1 MDTDFKRV
9 EILLVVQSSLLAS
22 LLKKRLQ
29 SVGLLIDR
37 YLRIVNFLWD
47 TFALLDSNR
56 LVLLDLC
63 DLAIDRQPL
72 DRLDIYISPH
82 LGQTFEGLAGLTGL
96 TIFTTDD
103 LNFSDDFF
111 RLSLEALPQ
120 STVSALLVLHFL
132 SQSLIARLT
141 SQSDASR
148 CLWPL
153 TLRLDAL
160 WSRCLR
166 IRRVK
171 RLRLE
176 VSVRSK

>member
-72 DRLDIYISPH
+72 DRLDIDISSH
-82 LGQTFEGLAGLTGL
+82 LG
-96 TIFTTDD
+96 
-103 LNFSDDFF
+103 
-111 RLSLEALPQ
+111 
-120 STVSALLVLHFL
+120 
-132 SQSLIARLT
+132 
-141 SQSDASR
+141 
-148 CLWPL
+148 
-153 TLRLDAL
+153 
-160 WSRCLR
+160 
-166 IRRVK
+166 
-171 RLRLE
+171 
-176 VSVRSK
+176 